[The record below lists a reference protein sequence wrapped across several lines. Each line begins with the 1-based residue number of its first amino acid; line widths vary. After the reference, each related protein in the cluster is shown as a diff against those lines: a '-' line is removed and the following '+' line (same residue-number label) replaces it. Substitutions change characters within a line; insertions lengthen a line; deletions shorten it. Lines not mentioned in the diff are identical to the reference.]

1 MTSFLE
7 FILSYSK
14 AWRRK
19 NYRKGGS
26 EVEEK
31 ISLPPPE
38 TIINTI
44 VLEDLVEVEVDLQH
58 FISCI
63 TNRNL
68 ILLSR
73 HCKIEGS
80 FIGMPSKGRS
90 DALYE

>member
-1 MTSFLE
+1 MTSFSG

-14 AWRRK
+14 VWRLR

-38 TIINTI
+38 TITNTI
-44 VLEDLVEVEVDLQH
+44 VLEDLVEVEVNLLH
-58 FISCI
+58 CLSCF
-63 TNRNL
+63 TNRNS

-73 HCKIEGS
+73 HCKIGGS
-80 FIGMPSKGRS
+80 FIGLPSKGRS

>member
-1 MTSFLE
+1 M
-7 FILSYSK
+7 K
-14 AWRRK
+14 WKRK
-19 NYRKGGS
+19 N
-26 EVEEK
+26 
-31 ISLPPPE
+31 SLPPPK

-44 VLEDLVEVEVDLQH
+44 VLEDLVEVEVNLQH

>member
-1 MTSFLE
+1 MTSFSG

-14 AWRRK
+14 AWRRR

-31 ISLPPPE
+31 KSLPPPE

-44 VLEDLVEVEVDLQH
+44 VLEDLVEVEVNLLH
-58 FISCI
+58 CLSCF
-63 TNRNL
+63 TNRNS

-90 DALYE
+90 DSLYE